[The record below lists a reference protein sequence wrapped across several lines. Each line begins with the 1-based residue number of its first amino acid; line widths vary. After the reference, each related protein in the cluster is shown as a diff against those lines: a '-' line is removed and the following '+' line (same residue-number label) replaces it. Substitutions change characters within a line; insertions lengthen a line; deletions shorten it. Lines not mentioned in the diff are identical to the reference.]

1 VKYVTSTLRIVEAAA
16 AIADPI
22 RRRVLELVRDGE
34 VPAGEL
40 AEQFEVSRPAVSR
53 HLRVLREA
61 GLVRERRVGRL
72 RLYRADPAPLGELRD
87 WLERYWDDRLEA
99 LRSLAEEE
107 PR

>member
-1 VKYVTSTLRIVEAAA
+1 MEAAA

-34 VPAGEL
+34 MPAGEL

-72 RLYRADPAPLGELRD
+72 RVYRADPAPLGELRD